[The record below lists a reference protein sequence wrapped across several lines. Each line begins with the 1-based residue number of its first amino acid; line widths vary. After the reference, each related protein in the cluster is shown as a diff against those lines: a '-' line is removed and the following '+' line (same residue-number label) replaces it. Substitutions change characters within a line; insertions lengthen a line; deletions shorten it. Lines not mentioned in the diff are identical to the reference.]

1 MKPAAEIR
9 AAWLAQL
16 HSTVPADRAR
26 AETGVRALYAA
37 AGFAEPR
44 YFLWFDSPCAA
55 SWAVAVLVPRGHVSA
70 SQLLSPKVLSRDDTE
85 RLERTR
91 AVIMQQLGLSDWN
104 EALARIGEPRIG
116 SLQVGMNPLR
126 LFASAFI
133 EARYDIVDDVSAL
146 FTVHGDEDAL
156 ARAESHFWGAHW
168 GVLNSALHCPTTN
181 WLIRQSFVDEQ
192 SFSRLADDEDCVGDR
207 ELPPV
212 LRASAE
218 IARSSGM
225 WWPFESA
232 AILCDRPSEI
242 HVNERG
248 VPHRV
253 DGPAVMF
260 RDGWEVY
267 AWNGKAVPEH
277 WIMQTETVPPRE
289 YQGFDPTFR
298 KFAESKRKPA
308 GKTKRAKPGS
318 ILEAALAPDPAARL
332 EQLRT
337 AGGGRLPL
345 FDRYQAGEHREV
357 WRELVSLG
365 AGVRED
371 PRAADALAVAYETM
385 RRVESNVRTIVHR
398 LEGLR
403 YVFTPDGPAAPKTAT
418 APRPHVPPSPN
429 ARRAVA
435 SFEKEFGTLPLSL
448 RAFYEVVGE
457 VNLIGTHPMIDPK
470 DGAVATDP
478 LVVYGLDEG
487 IVEYDEEGDD
497 EDGQRPTAVT
507 IAPDDLHKANT
518 SGGDAYEISI
528 PDLRA
533 DGELLNER
541 HRLMFVDYLRLCFEF
556 GGFPG
561 YEGRSRVPTE
571 LDLLRDGLL
580 PF

>member
-1 MKPAAEIR
+1 LGRGPRHGAGRGDAGASREALR
-9 AAWLAQL
+9 RGLELAQ
-16 HSTVPADRAR
+16 DEEAR
-26 AETGVRALYAA
+26 RGFRELSAELRGN
-37 AGFAEPR
+37 PR
-44 YFLWFDSPCAA
+44 
-55 SWAVAVLVPRGHVSA
+55 
-70 SQLLSPKVLSRDDTE
+70 
-85 RLERTR
+85 
-91 AVIMQQLGLSDWN
+91 N
-104 EALARIGEPRIG
+104 ALA
-116 SLQVGMNPLR
+116 VG
-126 LFASAFI
+126 
-133 EARYDIVDDVSAL
+133 ARTHEQD
-146 FTVHGDEDAL
+146 
-156 ARAESHFWGAHW
+156 RGA
-168 GVLNSALHCPTTN
+168 
-181 WLIRQSFVDEQ
+181 
-192 SFSRLADDEDCVGDR
+192 
-207 ELPPV
+207 
-212 LRASAE
+212 
-218 IARSSGM
+218 ARSSERET
-225 WWPFESA
+225 PFRRHRR
-232 AILCDRPSEI
+232 LRKRLRDRDAP
-242 HVNERG
+242 
-248 VPHRV
+248 RV
-253 DGPAVMF
+253 DRLLLGPAADDARV
-260 RDGWEVY
+260 
-267 AWNGKAVPEH
+267 
-277 WIMQTETVPPRE
+277 RE
-289 YQGFDPTFR
+289 LSR
-298 KFAESKRKPA
+298 PA
-308 GKTKRAKPGS
+308 FQE
-318 ILEAALAPDPAARL
+318 LALAAARL

-357 WRELVSLG
+357 WRELVSFG

-385 RRVESNVRTIVHR
+385 RRVESNVRTIVQR

-403 YVFTPDGPAAPKTAT
+403 YKFAPDGPAAPKTAT
-418 APRPHVPPSPN
+418 VPRPHVPPSPN

-457 VNLIGTHPMIDPK
+457 VNLIGTHPLIDPM

-497 EDGQRPTAVT
+497 EDDQRPTGVT

-571 LDLLRDGLL
+571 IALLRDGLL